1 MSTIEFQ
8 AKVKNG
14 SINIP
19 EEYRNK
25 VEGNVRVILLTE
37 GAAEGFDM
45 VEHLLNNPLTIQGFT
60 PFTREELY
68 EQR

>member
-8 AKVKNG
+8 ARVKNG

-25 VEGNVRVILLTE
+25 VDGNVRVILLTE
-37 GAAEGFDM
+37 GATEGFDM
-45 VEHLLNNPLTIQGFT
+45 VEHLLDNPLTIQRFT
-60 PFTREELY
+60 PFIREELY